1 MFFWQILLTSL
12 LMLTLG
18 IISAEAACPPGNP
31 KSNRYILRDDNRC
44 EGVVRQLSGESNTG
58 PLRIISFTIANQNV
72 NSGLDN
78 FSTLPIKINSLSPIS
93 TPEIT
98 IQDLQTNYLLD
109 ELDFSSNSAKFD
121 LSTNVLKRI
130 PVNIDN
136 LRSLANYYDEGSS
149 PIWIPIILGNSS
161 GKEYEFVLFTQYRA
175 SFPQLEIQAPNGRI
189 VYRNPRSHFGSSG
202 EVFFTW
208 DGHDE
213 NGNQEPAGRY
223 ILHVSAVQE
232 QEEAEENI
240 TISIPFEHNPQWL
253 K

>member
-1 MFFWQILLTSL
+1 MFLWQVLLTSL
-12 LMLTLG
+12 LILTLG
-18 IISAEAACPPGNP
+18 TISAEAACPPGNP
-31 KSNRYILRDDNRC
+31 RSNRYLRRDGNRC
-44 EGVVRQLSGESNTG
+44 EGIVRQLPGESNTG
-58 PLRIISFTIANQNV
+58 PLRIISFTIVNQNA
-72 NSGLDN
+72 NNRLDN
-78 FSTLPIKINSLSPIS
+78 IPTLPIRINYLNPIS

-98 IQDLQTNYLLD
+98 IQDLQTKYLLD
-109 ELDFSSNSAKFD
+109 ELDFSPNSVSFD
-121 LSTNVLKRI
+121 LPTDVLKRI
-130 PVNIDN
+130 PVNPDN
-136 LRSLANYYDEGSS
+136 LRSLANYFDEGSS

-161 GKEYEFVLFTQYRA
+161 GNEYKFVLFTQYRA

-189 VYRNPRSHFGSSG
+189 VYQNPRPHFSPSG

-240 TISIPFEHNPQWL
+240 TISIPFEHDPQWL